1 MSVNTSLRLK
11 STSKNKLRCRK
22 NKPNNTFLEEILHF
36 PFDNS
41 KIDKNDKN
49 E

>member
-1 MSVNTSLRLK
+1 MSVTTSLRLK

-22 NKPNNTFLEEILHF
+22 NKPNNTFLETLHF